1 MKLIKLFFVFIY
13 STVSIAQEYS
23 HYTEE
28 EGLVNNSVNCISLT
42 QEDHIWVGTNNGISF
57 FDGSNWESFTV
68 DNSPEM
74 LSNSITA
81 IYVASDGAIWVGTDF
96 GLNVYDGE
104 NWISYTE
111 NDGLGDDRVS
121 YINEDENG
129 IIWVTEKEGLSKFDG
144 NTWTSYGFQD
154 GLPFGGLSHVTF
166 DSNNELW
173 LSSSLFGLIHFDG
186 VGFTT
191 YNTNSGI
198 VSNTV
203 RSVAID
209 ENDTKWVGTAQ
220 GISVLSAENQIVEHH
235 TMMLILPE
243 PDTLNPVVDIKLD
256 SQGNIWTGV
265 YVDYLVT
272 VGGVA
277 AWNGASWTGF
287 TDENDVLVGPVVRAL
302 AINSN
307 DEVWVATS
315 TGLTKMTNPQLS
327 VEECYSI
334 NSLSIFPNPA
344 SATVRIQSES
354 IIQSYRIVNLL
365 GQTVLLKD
373 KVEANNS
380 LISVEKFPLG
390 LYIVEVQYRDGYAK
404 EFIAVD

>member
-81 IYVASDGAIWVGTDF
+81 IYVASDSAVWVGTDF

-104 NWISYTE
+104 NWISYNE
-111 NDGLGDDRVS
+111 SDGLGDDRVS

-129 IIWVTEKEGLSKFDG
+129 IIWVAEKDGLSKFDG
-144 NTWTSYGFQD
+144 SAWSSYGTAE
-154 GLPFGGLSHVTF
+154 GLPFGGLNHITF

-173 LSSSLFGLIHFDG
+173 LSNSIFGLIHFDG
-186 VGFTT
+186 TEFTT

-198 VSNTV
+198 LSNAV

-209 ENDTKWVGTAQ
+209 QNDTKWVGTAQ
-220 GISVLSAENQIVEHH
+220 GVSVLDADNQIVDHH
-235 TMMLILPE
+235 TRMLILPE
-243 PDTLNPVVDIKLD
+243 PDTLNPVVDLKLD
-256 SQGNIWTGV
+256 SQGNVWIGI

-307 DEVWVATS
+307 DEVWIATS

-327 VEECYSI
+327 VEELYEM
-334 NSLSIFPNPA
+334 NSLSVFPNPA
-344 SATVRIQSES
+344 SSTVHIQSKS
-354 IIQSYRIVNLL
+354 MIHSYRIVNLL
-365 GQTVLLKD
+365 GQTVLSKD
-373 KVEANNS
+373 KIDAKSS
-380 LISVEKFPLG
+380 LISVDKLPLG
-390 LYIVEVQYRDGYAK
+390 LYIIEVQSKNGYAK
-404 EFIAVD
+404 EFIAKE